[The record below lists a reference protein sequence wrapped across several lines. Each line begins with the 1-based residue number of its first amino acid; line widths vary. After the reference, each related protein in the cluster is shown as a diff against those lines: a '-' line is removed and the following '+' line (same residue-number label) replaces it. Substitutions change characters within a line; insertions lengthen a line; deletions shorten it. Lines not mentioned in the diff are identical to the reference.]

1 MQDDASAREAFNV
14 LTDEEVKESINDAIE
29 NIGQNIKVIFRSKK
43 CQDCGQIG
51 DERLLSKYCHMQS
64 TWIHTGISENCHP
77 GFTEPYHRH
86 VYNRCGHVVRDFES
100 EANYI
105 MHDYSLFLNHLQ
117 IQEEI

>member
-14 LTDEEVKESINDAIE
+14 LTDEEVRESINDAIE

-51 DERLLSKYCHMQS
+51 DERLLNKYCHMQS

-86 VYNRCGHVVRDFES
+86 VDNDYCLIILIIYRFKKKSKLTIC
-100 EANYI
+100 YI
-105 MHDYSLFLNHLQ
+105 STN
-117 IQEEI
+117 